1 MKRTLYLLFFA
12 LLPCL
17 PSYGQQTTWLLEM
30 EPAVDTSG
38 LLVNLF
44 VKKLT
49 GNDLSLGP
57 ANFVFEVNQQA
68 LDLSAKTFSQQG
80 AFDDNMSPNSYEN
93 MLLQG
98 SQFVNITTR
107 RSFGTTGTGVA
118 ITAQRQQIAGVR
130 IPITDACQ
138 YANLSWLT
146 QRGAITDYQKNNL
159 KPYITFSNPPNIPL
173 CLSPS
178 APILST
184 VGPQFLC
191 PGDSIQLS
199 ASGSNISWI
208 NAADSLVI
216 GTGTGF
222 WVSQPGNYAALA
234 NNCICKSAPASVQVQ
249 AAVQPPAPLVN
260 QSGNMLTV
268 SYAQGYTLQWFLNG
282 QILAGDTGGMLL
294 MNQAGLYKAG
304 LQGPCGWVYSNEI
317 SFNVAQLEDELLV
330 DDLKV
335 YPNPFRDQ
343 TNAFL
348 TLSSGTKLNLDIIDA
363 QGKVIKTIEQ
373 QTWKDKGVYTIPIK
387 IKEMEDA
394 AGTYFLRASFRNQN
408 KIIKLIAK

>member
-1 MKRTLYLLFFA
+1 MKKTLYLSLICIVSA
-12 LLPCL
+12 L
-17 PSYGQQTTWLLEM
+17 SAYGQPATWLLEM
-30 EPAVDTSG
+30 EPAVDSTG
-38 LLVNLF
+38 LQVNLF
-44 VKKLT
+44 IKKLS
-49 GNDLSLGP
+49 GADISLGP
-57 ANFVFEVNQQA
+57 ANFVFELNQQA
-68 LDLSAKTFSQQG
+68 IDLNGKVFNYQG
-80 AFDDNMSPNSYEN
+80 AFDDNLSPNSYEN

-107 RSFGTTGTGVA
+107 RSFGTTGTGVPV
-118 ITAQRQQIAGVR
+118 TAQRQQIAGVR

-138 YANLSWLT
+138 FANLSWLS

-159 KPYITFSNPPNIPL
+159 KPFITFSNPPNIPL
-173 CLSPS
+173 CLSPVPPVLS
-178 APILST
+178 VLGPIN
-184 VGPQFLC
+184 LC

-199 ASGSNISWI
+199 ATGTNISWI
-208 NAADSLVI
+208 DAADSLVLGS
-216 GTGTGF
+216 GTSF
-222 WVSQPGNYAALA
+222 WVSQAGSYAALA
-234 NNCICKSAPASVQVQ
+234 SNCICKSAPALVQVQ
-249 AAVQPPAPLVN
+249 EAIVPSAPLVS
-260 QSGNMLTV
+260 QSSNMLTASNV
-268 SYAQGYTLQWFLNG
+268 QGHPLQWFLNG
-282 QILAGDTGGMLL
+282 QILAGDTSAMLT
-294 MNQAGLYKAG
+294 MNQAGVYKAG

-317 SFNVAQLEDELLV
+317 AFNVAQLDDELLV